1 VREIRFSK
9 KATLHRI
16 NNDYTGDRATLKLI
30 SGKNTL
36 YGNEIFNNKLNSLM
50 RLKCTVNQK
59 NMELST
65 IVCLTILVKK
75 IHSDTNNSTDITVCY
90 QVLRT

>member
-1 VREIRFSK
+1 VREIHFSK

-16 NNDYTGDRATLKLI
+16 NNDYTGDRTTLKLI
-30 SGKNTL
+30 PGGG
-36 YGNEIFNNKLNSLM
+36 GNPCMKMRFFNNNLNSLM

-65 IVCLTILVKK
+65 IVCLTILVK
-75 IHSDTNNSTDITVCY
+75 NP
-90 QVLRT
+90 

>member
-1 VREIRFSK
+1 LAE
-9 KATLHRI
+9 KAALHRI
-16 NNDYTGDRATLKLI
+16 NNDYTEDRTTLKLI

-36 YGNEIFNNKLNSLM
+36 HKNEIFNNNLNSLM

-65 IVCLTILVKK
+65 TVCLTVLVKK
-75 IHSDTNNSTDITVCY
+75 TS
-90 QVLRT
+90 